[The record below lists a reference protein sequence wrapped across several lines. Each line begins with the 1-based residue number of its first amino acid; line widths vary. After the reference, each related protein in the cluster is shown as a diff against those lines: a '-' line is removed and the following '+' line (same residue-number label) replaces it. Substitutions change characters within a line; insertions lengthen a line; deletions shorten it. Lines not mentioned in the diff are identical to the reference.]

1 MKKSFSN
8 SSGHTS
14 TIYCQDRQKDILHL
28 KQKKSNN
35 NDNNDE
41 FNLNIMT
48 PSGEK
53 KISSV
58 I

>member
-1 MKKSFSN
+1 MRKSFSN

-28 KQKKSNN
+28 KQKKKKEF
-35 NDNNDE
+35 NDE
-41 FNLNIMT
+41 FNLKIMT